1 MGLEFLFGCGSR
13 KKFGASKSIPVQEK
27 KIALNLEQATRITCV
42 LWLFLYQ
49 TKLGA
54 RTRQND
60 FVMLRFE
67 Y

>member
-27 KIALNLEQATRITCV
+27 KIALNLEQAIRITCL
-42 LWLFLYQ
+42 LWLLYQ

-54 RTRQND
+54 RTHQTD
-60 FVMLRFE
+60 FVMLWFE